1 MFLHHNTVQ
10 ALSDLIRRI
19 NTRPPWEEPE
29 GFFSSLHRMV
39 PFDYSVAFLKMD
51 PGNYRVVP
59 SVLTLSNGGGDDSS
73 VVANYNDY
81 FWRFKKPILDRIMK
95 RESLSFHL
103 STTLA
108 ASLPRDQAQEYRWD
122 FWEKHKIRHSYA
134 RYFKTP
140 EGWLSLY
147 CSRSPG
153 RPDFSAEEQLL
164 LDLLAPHLERIAS
177 ADPEQPALFA
187 DFHGK
192 IVSADP
198 QAEAILKGHP
208 FLAARLRESLP
219 AWIGPLSAEISLP
232 LRVELREREEVY
244 RLTLSKA
251 GTRRALLFRIGF
263 TLQKGPLPTAVVDRF
278 AQQHRLSPRE
288 REILALAVAGKQM
301 KEMAQQLGLATD
313 TVKEYLG
320 SVYRKVGVDGKGAL
334 VAKVL
339 SMVPLKSTAETVI
352 VAHD

>member
-1 MFLHHNTVQ
+1 MFFHHNTVQ

-19 NTRPPWEEPE
+19 NTHPPWEEPE
-29 GFFSSLHRMV
+29 RFFTSLHRIV

-51 PGNYRVVP
+51 PRNYRVVP

-81 FWRFKKPILDRIMK
+81 FWRFKQPILDRIMK

-108 ASLPRDQAQEYRWD
+108 VSLPRDQAEEYRWD

-134 RYFKTP
+134 RYFKTS

-153 RPDFSAEEQLL
+153 RADFSEEERRL
-164 LDLLAPHLERIAS
+164 LDLLAPHLELIAS
-177 ADPEQPALFA
+177 ADPERPALFA
-187 DFHGK
+187 DLHGK
-192 IVSADP
+192 IVSANP
-198 QAEAILKGHP
+198 QAEAILKGRP
-208 FLAARLRESLP
+208 SLAARLRESLP
-219 AWIGPLSAEISLP
+219 IWIGQRSAEIALP
-232 LRVELREREEVY
+232 LRVELREQEEVY
-244 RLTLSKA
+244 RFTLSKA
-251 GTRRALLFRIGF
+251 GTRRALLFRIGL
-263 TLQKGPLPTAVVDRF
+263 TVQEGPLPTAVVNLF

-334 VAKVL
+334 VARVL
-339 SMVPLKSTAETVI
+339 SMVPLKSPTQTVL
-352 VAHD
+352 